1 MKFDKE
7 ELEILNDFIG
17 YFNYYEMMGI
27 LCKIYPERD
36 IESYRK
42 ILIKAFCKIK
52 NELKKAPETV

>member
-27 LCKIYPERD
+27 LCKIYPDRD
-36 IESYRK
+36 IENYRK
-42 ILIKAFCKIK
+42 ILIKAFSRIV
-52 NELKKAPETV
+52 NEIKAPETI